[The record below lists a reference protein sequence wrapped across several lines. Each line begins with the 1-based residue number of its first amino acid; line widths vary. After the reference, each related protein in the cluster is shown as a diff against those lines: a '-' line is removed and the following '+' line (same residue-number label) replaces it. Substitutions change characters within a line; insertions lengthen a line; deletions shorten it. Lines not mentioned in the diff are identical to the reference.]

1 MIPVGSDEI
10 TALALAAPGPV
21 LITRRL
27 NVFGNVQA
35 GVRRAV
41 LVLVAAGLTGALGC
55 GPGGDKLYKVSGKV
69 SYDGQPIKE
78 GRILFRNTG
87 ADGKAYSAPI
97 TDGAYELMCEPG
109 KMRVEV
115 IASRVIPGKFK
126 KGENGEP
133 EPIPV
138 AEMYIPA
145 KYNSNSTLT
154 AEVKT
159 AVNEIP
165 FDLTK

>member
-1 MIPVGSDEI
+1 MLLNRRGSGRR
-10 TALALAAPGPV
+10 LVLAA
-21 LITRRL
+21 
-27 NVFGNVQA
+27 
-35 GVRRAV
+35 
-41 LVLVAAGLTGALGC
+41 LVLCLAGGC
-55 GPGGDKLYKVSGKV
+55 GAGDRLTKVSGKV
-69 SYDGQPIKE
+69 TFNGEPVKE

-87 ADGKAYSAPI
+87 GDQKAYSGAI
-97 TDGAYELMCEPG
+97 TDGSYQLECEAG

-133 EPIPV
+133 DPIPV

-154 AEVKT
+154 AEVSG
-159 AVNEIP
+159 AAQEIP